1 MSSLNKVMLIGNLG
15 RDPEIRST
23 QQGNRIASFSIACS
37 ENWTDKQS
45 GEKKERTE
53 WVNVVIFND
62 NLVKIVEKYCNK
74 GDKIFVEG
82 KLQTRKWT
90 DNAGQERYTTEVVLH
105 NFDGKLVML
114 GSPSGI
120 GNRRGGSEADP
131 DYRAPAR
138 GRTPAQAAAP
148 MTNDLDDDIPF

>member
-1 MSSLNKVMLIGNLG
+1 MLIGNLG

-37 ENWTDKQS
+37 EIWKDKS
-45 GEKKERTE
+45 TGEKKERTE
-53 WVNVVIFND
+53 WINVVVFND
-62 NLVKIVEKYCNK
+62 NLVEVLQKYVNK
-74 GDKIFVEG
+74 GDKLYVEG

-90 DNAGQERYTTEVVLH
+90 DNAGQDRYSTEVVLH

-114 GSPSGI
+114 GSPSGS

-138 GRTPAQAAAP
+138 GRTPAQAAPP